1 MDEPNR
7 QLVITLMTKLINV
20 TSLSSLKNVFYR
32 KRFLIFEG
40 MEKEKGKD
48 LEKML
53 RKEATGEDLE
63 KKRVLLLI

>member
-1 MDEPNR
+1 
-7 QLVITLMTKLINV
+7 MTKLINV

>member
-32 KRFLIFEG
+32 KRFLIFGG

>member
-53 RKEATGEDLE
+53 RKEATDEDLE

>member
-20 TSLSSLKNVFYR
+20 TSLSSLKNIFYR

>member
-32 KRFLIFEG
+32 KQFLIFEG

-63 KKRVLLLI
+63 KERVLLLI

>member
-48 LEKML
+48 LEKIL